1 MIEIKR
7 GLDLPLAGEPEQR
20 IHGVAPPG
28 RVALIAADY
37 PGMKP
42 TLQVREGDRVKRG
55 QVLFTDKKNEAVKY
69 TAPAAGTV
77 AAINRGDK
85 RAFVSLEIAVE
96 GDEALTFRAFPAH
109 SLPTLAREDVAANL
123 LDSGLWTALRT
134 RPYDKVP
141 VPGTVPHS
149 IFVNAMDSNPL
160 AAEPDL
166 VMAGRDAAFKAGVEV
181 LTRLTDGTVYVCRRK
196 DARHH
201 HYISGVPRVSER
213 VFHGP
218 HPSGLVGTHI
228 HFLDPVGP
236 HKTVWH
242 LGYQDVLAIGE
253 LFLSGTLDTAR
264 VISLAGPQVKNPRLL
279 RTVLGASAADLTR
292 NELAD
297 GENRVISGSAL
308 HGAVCAGPVN
318 YLGRYTQQLTVLR
331 EGRERVLFR
340 YIRPGYDMH
349 SVTHLVLGKLRRA
362 FRFPMS
368 TTTHGSP
375 RAMVPI
381 GTYEQVM
388 PLDILPTWLL
398 RYLIVG
404 DTDRAVALGALEL
417 GEEDL
422 ALCTYVCPG
431 KYEYGPIL
439 RDVLTRIEIEG

>member
-20 IHGVAPPG
+20 IHDAPRPSK
-28 RVALIAADY
+28 VALVAADY

-77 AAINRGDK
+77 SAINRGDK
-85 RAFVSLEIAVE
+85 RAFLSLEIAVD
-96 GDEALTFRAFPAH
+96 GDEAVTFRSFPAH

-149 IFVNAMDSNPL
+149 IFVNAMDTNPL
-160 AAEPDL
+160 AAEPDV

-242 LGYQDVLAIGE
+242 LNYQDTLAIGE
-253 LFLSGTLDTAR
+253 LFLTGNLDTAR
-264 VISLAGPQVKNPRLL
+264 VIALAGPQVKKPRLL

-292 NELAD
+292 NELAE

-308 HGAVCAGPVN
+308 HGAVCGGVAN
-318 YLGRYTQQLTVLR
+318 YLGRYAQQITVLR
-331 EGRERVLFR
+331 EGRERILFR
-340 YIRPGYDMH
+340 YIRPGWNMH
-349 SVTHLVLGKLRRA
+349 SASNLVLGKIRGF
-362 FRFPMS
+362 FRLPM
-368 TTTHGSP
+368 TTTTNGSP

-381 GTYEQVM
+381 GSYEAVM

-404 DTDRAVALGALEL
+404 DTDRAAALGALEL

-439 RDVLTRIEIEG
+439 RDVLNRIEIEG

>member
-1 MIEIKR
+1 MIELKR
-7 GLDLPLAGEPEQR
+7 GLDLPLAGAPEQR
-20 IHGVAPPG
+20 VDEALRPSK
-28 RVALIAADY
+28 VALIAADY

-77 AAINRGDK
+77 LAINRGDK
-85 RAFVSLEIAVE
+85 RVFISLEIAVD
-96 GDEALTFRAFPAH
+96 GDDAVAFRVFPAH
-109 SLPTLAREDVAANL
+109 TLSALPRDEVQTAL

-149 IFVNAMDSNPL
+149 IFVNVMDTNPL
-160 AAEPDL
+160 AADPDVVL
-166 VMAGRDAAFKAGVEV
+166 AGREKTFQAGIHV
-181 LTRLTDGTVYVCRRK
+181 LTRLTDGTVYVCRRQG
-196 DARHH
+196 ARQHDV
-201 HYISGVPRVSER
+201 SGMSRVVES
-213 VFHGP
+213 VFAGP

-236 HKTVWH
+236 KKTVWH
-242 LGYQDVLAIGE
+242 VNYQDAIAIGE
-253 LFLSGTLDTAR
+253 LFLTGKLDTTR
-264 VISLAGPQVKNPRLL
+264 VIALAGPQVKKPRLL
-279 RTVLGASAADLTR
+279 RTVLGACASDLVR
-292 NELAD
+292 GELID
-297 GENRVISGSAL
+297 GDNRVISGSAL
-308 HGAVCAGPVN
+308 HGAICTGHAD
-318 YLGRYTQQLTVLR
+318 YLGRYALQMTVLR

-340 YIRPGYDMH
+340 YVRPGWDMH
-349 SVTHLVLGKLRRA
+349 SASNLVLGKIRGA
-362 FRFPMS
+362 MRFPFS
-368 TTTHGSP
+368 TTTNGSA

-398 RYLIVG
+398 RYLVAG

-417 GEEDL
+417 SEEDL

-439 RDVLTRIEIEG
+439 RDVLNRIEIEG